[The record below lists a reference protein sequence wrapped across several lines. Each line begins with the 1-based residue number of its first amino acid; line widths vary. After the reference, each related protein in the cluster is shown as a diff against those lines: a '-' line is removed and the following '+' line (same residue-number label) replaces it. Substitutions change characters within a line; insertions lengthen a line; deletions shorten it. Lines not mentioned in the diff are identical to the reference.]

1 MKPLFDKTE
10 FKKQM
15 SKIFTME
22 TESEKKNYQ
31 TKLRIQA
38 EKEMRIIK
46 TELLQGASSQN
57 PTNRLQMELRQGA
70 TTKCVI
76 PRHEVPKRVETNESN
91 IIMKEFQEYLSKKRT
106 PPNTPP

>member
-22 TESEKKNYQ
+22 TESEKKAYQ

-38 EKEMRIIK
+38 EKEMIIIK
-46 TELLQGASSQN
+46 NELLHG
-57 PTNRLQMELRQGA
+57 M
-70 TTKCVI
+70 
-76 PRHEVPKRVETNESN
+76 ESN
-91 IIMKEFQEYLSKKRT
+91 KTKMRSTQTS
-106 PPNTPP
+106 

>member
-22 TESEKKNYQ
+22 TESEKKTYQ

-38 EKEMRIIK
+38 EKEMIIIK
-46 TELLQGASSQN
+46 TELLDG
-57 PTNRLQMELRQGA
+57 MES
-70 TTKCVI
+70 KK
-76 PRHEVPKRVETNESN
+76 PRCEAPKRVENIESN
-91 IIMKEFQEYLSKKRT
+91 IVMKEFQEYLNQKRT

>member
-22 TESEKKNYQ
+22 TESEKKTYQ

-38 EKEMRIIK
+38 EKEMIIIK
-46 TELLQGASSQN
+46 TELLHG
-57 PTNRLQMELRQGA
+57 MES
-70 TTKCVI
+70 KK
-76 PRHEVPKRVETNESN
+76 PRCEAPKRVENIESN
-91 IIMKEFQEYLSKKRT
+91 TIMREFQDYLSRKQSPT
-106 PPNTPP
+106 NTP

>member
-22 TESEKKNYQ
+22 TESEKKTYQ

-38 EKEMRIIK
+38 EKEMIIIK
-46 TELLQGASSQN
+46 TELLHG
-57 PTNRLQMELRQGA
+57 MESKKTRCEA
-70 TTKCVI
+70 
-76 PRHEVPKRVETNESN
+76 PKRVENIESN
-91 IIMKEFQEYLSKKRT
+91 TIMREFQDYLSRKQSPT
-106 PPNTPP
+106 NTP

>member
-15 SKIFTME
+15 SKIFNME
-22 TESEKKNYQ
+22 TESEKKTYQ

-57 PTNRLQMELRQGA
+57 PTNRLQAELRQGA

-76 PRHEVPKRVETNESN
+76 PRREAPNRVETNESN

>member
-22 TESEKKNYQ
+22 TESEKKTYQ

-38 EKEMRIIK
+38 EKEMIIIK
-46 TELLQGASSQN
+46 TELLQG
-57 PTNRLQMELRQGA
+57 MESKKTRCEA
-70 TTKCVI
+70 
-76 PRHEVPKRVETNESN
+76 PKRVENIESN
-91 IIMKEFQEYLSKKRT
+91 TIMREFQDYLSRKQSPT
-106 PPNTPP
+106 NTP